1 MVRREAFEELA
12 GLDGT
17 LPPAWNEVAVSLRLR
32 DAGLRNVCLPQVRLI
47 HHESVTRGPDTT
59 PDRIARNLL
68 EVARLRRQWA
78 IAQTSDPYY
87 NPSLTLVR
95 EDVTIAP

>member
-1 MVRREAFEELA
+1 MVRRASFDRVGGFDE
-12 GLDGT
+12 T
-17 LPPAWNEVAVSLRLR
+17 LPVAWNDVDFCLRLR
-32 DAGLRNVCLPQVRLI
+32 EVGLRNVYLPHVRLI